1 LHCQAQFVI
10 LATSLATPTFLM
22 LMGTKKISAV
32 IGCLLLSLVSANQL
46 RADAMNTA
54 INGSASFF
62 GSTTASGPS
71 GNGQTT
77 LFFNPDWVFL
87 FGSGMYSGIPQTSAT
102 FAASFSFTG
111 DGSSVVLSAPVT
123 NLWTFS
129 FGGNNY
135 SFDLLSLT
143 NGHVQSDA
151 MAFSGTGTLF
161 ATGFDPTFATV
172 GITGS
177 GTSFAFKLSF
187 VSNTAVPENAASAT
201 ELALGLAMC
210 GAMTWLRCR
219 KATVR

>member
-1 LHCQAQFVI
+1 LSSSRPAQLNTNVYPDI
-10 LATSLATPTFLM
+10 
-22 LMGTKKISAV
+22 MGTKKILSV
-32 IGCLLLSLVSANQL
+32 IGCFLLLVVSAGQL
-46 RADAMNTA
+46 RADAMATA

-62 GSTTASGPS
+62 GSTSASGPS
-71 GNGQTT
+71 GNGLTT
-77 LFFNPDWVFL
+77 VSFNPDWVFL
-87 FGSGMYSGIPQTSAT
+87 FGTGLYGSIPQTPAT

-111 DGSSVVLSAPVT
+111 DGSGAVLSAPVT

-129 FGGNNY
+129 FAGNNY

-177 GTSFAFKLSF
+177 GTSFLFKLSF

-201 ELALGLAMC
+201 EFAFGLAMC
-210 GAMTWLRCR
+210 GAMTWMCR
-219 KATVR
+219 RRPTVH